1 MHETEHCNR
10 SHNYSFDYGKAECED
25 GGDELS
31 SLTWCF
37 SPTTT
42 CPMSHAVKMAEAI
55 HANVI
60 VVVYSRFLRD
70 EGENVRIDSI

>member
-1 MHETEHCNR
+1 MKQSTVIVPIIIVSIIEKQNAR
-10 SHNYSFDYGKAECED
+10 MGVMSFLPDVV
-25 GGDELS
+25 
-31 SLTWCF
+31 F

-60 VVVYSRFLRD
+60 VVVYSRFLRE